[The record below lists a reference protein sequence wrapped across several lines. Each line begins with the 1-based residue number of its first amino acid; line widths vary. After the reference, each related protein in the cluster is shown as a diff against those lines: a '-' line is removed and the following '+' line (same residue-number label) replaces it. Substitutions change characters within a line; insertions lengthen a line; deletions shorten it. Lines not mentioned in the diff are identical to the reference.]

1 MRCWDVCI
9 RMCLYRRSHSTAP
22 WTSSAAGI
30 RSTWCLTTPFS
41 FVTRRTGPADALQ
54 HWMLARAGNGHD
66 PRALG
71 PFILRPKPK
80 VAPPLERSEPR
91 RAECPSKLLLLP
103 NAQRRFVKANVS
115 SVSPLDDGQES
126 RMVDSFSDILLVE
139 RENRDLRTVDGS
151 IVHLRSNVVGMLN
164 PCVEVRQVKHEQS
177 FRSNVVAKVPK
188 GFVHIRGRC
197 KIVERRP
204 EAKKR
209 VKPAAQVKR
218 LHFRPVHVGGDTR
231 SLKVSPGDADH
242 RLRSVPAHD
251 LVTPLYQGKVDGE
264 SPAGDVEDIS
274 TDRMAV
280 EQISQKGRC
289 SSDAPRVV
297 QSIVVFCD
305 DPIPTGVGL
314 SVLTSREPHAQ

>member
-1 MRCWDVCI
+1 METDTI
-9 RMCLYRRSHSTAP
+9 RGLRDRSYFAPSRRSPHHSSGRNP
-22 WTSSAAGI
+22 AA
-30 RSTWCLTTPFS
+30 RS
-41 FVTRRTGPADALQ
+41 
-54 HWMLARAGNGHD
+54 ARASSSFFQMRRGASSKPMSVRCRLWTTVKN
-66 PRALG
+66 RAWWI
-71 PFILRPKPK
+71 PFLTSCS
-80 VAPPLERSEPR
+80 L
-91 RAECPSKLLLLP
+91 
-103 NAQRRFVKANVS
+103 NAK
-115 SVSPLDDGQES
+115 
-126 RMVDSFSDILLVE
+126 
-139 RENRDLRTVDGS
+139 NRDLRTLDGS
-151 IVHLRSNVVGMLN
+151 IVHLRSNVVGMSN